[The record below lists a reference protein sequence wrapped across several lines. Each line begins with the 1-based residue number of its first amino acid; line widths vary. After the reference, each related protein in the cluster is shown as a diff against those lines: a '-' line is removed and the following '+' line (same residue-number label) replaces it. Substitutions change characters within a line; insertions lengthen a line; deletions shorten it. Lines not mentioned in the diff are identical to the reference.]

1 MIGSFDITK
10 EVAWWGV
17 CLQRKWVLE
26 AKMGACMA
34 KQQNSNGCNKMKG
47 LASKTS
53 CTRCSCTLSLLSKVY
68 VFQGE
73 G

>member
-34 KQQNSNGCNKMKG
+34 KQQNSNGCNKMK
-47 LASKTS
+47 
-53 CTRCSCTLSLLSKVY
+53 
-68 VFQGE
+68 
-73 G
+73 